1 MTSRNEYAATGMAIL
16 SSMVLGDREGFM
28 ALTED
33 LEPAQVIGY
42 LGRSAELV
50 VNVLA
55 QALQVSKE
63 EALRIVA
70 MSVAVV
76 DQDD

>member
-1 MTSRNEYAATGMAIL
+1 
-16 SSMVLGDREGFM
+16 M